1 MSKVSFMTCFI
12 KVKIS
17 SAVGSLLFFSNLL
30 KNSSHFW
37 LYSLDF
43 SAVSTVAGRPW
54 QVNKIIGCL
63 QVFQGILFLPSV
75 ACTVVSRLL
84 LLAVVKMTSP
94 WFMSCWNAVKHLVLS
109 ASYEIFLPSVARFA
123 CATSP
128 HLVSGG
134 AFSIP

>member
-17 SAVGSLLFFSNLL
+17 SAVGSLLFFSNPL
-30 KNSSHFW
+30 KNFSHFW

-43 SAVSTVAGRPW
+43 SAVATVAGRPW

-75 ACTVVSRLL
+75 AHTVVSRLL
-84 LLAVVKMTSP
+84 LLAVVEMTSLRFYVLVIP
-94 WFMSCWNAVKHLVLS
+94 NRREESLFAVLEIPRRCALS
-109 ASYEIFLPSVARFA
+109 
-123 CATSP
+123 
-128 HLVSGG
+128 G
-134 AFSIP
+134 

>member
-17 SAVGSLLFFSNLL
+17 SAVGSLLFSSNPL

-43 SAVSTVAGRPW
+43 SAVATVAGRPW

-63 QVFQGILFLPSV
+63 QVFQGILVSSV
-75 ACTVVSRLL
+75 SQTVVLRSFLL
-84 LLAVVKMTSP
+84 SVVKMTTP
-94 WFMSCWNAVKHLVLS
+94 WFMSCWNAVKHL
-109 ASYEIFLPSVARFA
+109 F
-123 CATSP
+123 T
-128 HLVSGG
+128 
-134 AFSIP
+134 

>member
-17 SAVGSLLFFSNLL
+17 SAVGSLLFSSNPL

-43 SAVSTVAGRPW
+43 SAVATVAGRPW

-75 ACTVVSRLL
+75 A
-84 LLAVVKMTSP
+84 
-94 WFMSCWNAVKHLVLS
+94 
-109 ASYEIFLPSVARFA
+109 RFA
-123 CATSP
+123 RATSP
-128 HLVSGG
+128 HCVSGG
-134 AFSIP
+134 TFSIP